1 MSNKKIWDYL
11 YGKIGN
17 AYGTAALMGNLYAE
31 SHLNPKNLEDHFERK
46 IKYNDTTYTEA
57 VDNGTYKNFV
67 KDSCGYG
74 LAQWTYY
81 TRKQRLLNFAKEKKK
96 SIGDLIMQLEF
107 LVNELKTYYPG
118 VFNDLKNASNINY
131 PTVKVLKSYENP
143 ADQSLSVQATRTSYA
158 NKYYQEFKNNNTNTD
173 NKKENQPT
181 GDYIT
186 YTVKR
191 GDTLSK
197 IAAKYNTTI
206 NTIAELNGIANIN
219 LIYPGQTLK
228 IKEDMKGV
236 KYYTVKA
243 GDTLTKIAITYNTTV
258 DAIAHTNGIKDK
270 NKIYAGQVLKV

>member
-17 AYGTAALMGNLYAE
+17 AYGVAALMGNLYAE
-31 SHLNPKNLEDHFERK
+31 SKLNPQNLEDHYERK
-46 IKYNDTTYTEA
+46 IKYNDTTYTKA
-57 VDNGTYKNFV
+57 VDDGTYTNFV

-158 NKYYQEFKNNNTNTD
+158 NKYYQEFKNNKSNTD

-228 IKEDMKGV
+228 IKEDVKGV

-258 DAIAHTNGIKDK
+258 DAIARTNGIKDK
-270 NKIYAGQVLKV
+270 NKIYVGQVLKV